1 MTDAS
6 PLLLS
11 EDAGVATVTLNRP
24 DKLNALNA
32 HVLAELGAL
41 VRELDAREAATRPRV
56 LVVKGAGE
64 RAFAAGADIAEL
76 AELDVAAATRVS
88 LNGHAT
94 AQALDAAHFPSIA
107 SVQGFALG
115 GGLELAL
122 ACDLIVA
129 SEKARFG
136 LPEVGL
142 GVIPGFG
149 GTFRLAARVGLGQ
162 ARRLIYSG
170 QTIQAAEAERIGL
183 VDLLVP
189 PEALAERVTELA
201 QSIAQKGPLAVA
213 AAKRSLLANVGRDFR
228 SASEVEAR
236 EFGQLF
242 ASEDAKDGLAAFVA
256 KRPPNF
262 HGR

>member
-1 MTDAS
+1 MTSDS

-11 EDAGVATVTLNRP
+11 ESDGIATVTLNRP

-32 HVLAELGAL
+32 QVLAALGEL
-41 VRELDAREAATRPRV
+41 VRELDARDAATRPRV
-56 LVVKGAGE
+56 LVLKGSGE

-76 AELDVAAATRVS
+76 AELDVARATRVS
-88 LNGHAT
+88 QNGHAT
-94 AQALDAAHFPSIA
+94 AHALDAARFPSIA

-122 ACDLIVA
+122 ACDLVVA

-183 VDLLVP
+183 VDVLVP
-189 PEALAERVTELA
+189 HEALAERVAELA
-201 QSIAQKGPLAVA
+201 GTIAQKGPLAVA
-213 AAKRSLLANVGRDFR
+213 AAKRALLQNVGRDFA
-228 SASEVEAR
+228 SASELEAR
-236 EFGQLF
+236 EFGELF
-242 ASEDAKDGLAAFVA
+242 ASDDAREGLAAFVA
-256 KRPPNF
+256 KRAPTF